1 MRRLVNS
8 FDKLILSAA
17 KVQIKIKEK
26 VKPSYFF
33 ILFHVYTEKCTFAY
47 IISCMYKKEGKKVS
61 VLLSFS
67 VC

>member
-17 KVQIKIKEK
+17 KVQIKNKEK

-33 ILFHVYTEKCTFAY
+33 ILFHVYTDK
-47 IISCMYKKEGKKVS
+47 MY
-61 VLLSFS
+61 L
-67 VC
+67 CIRY